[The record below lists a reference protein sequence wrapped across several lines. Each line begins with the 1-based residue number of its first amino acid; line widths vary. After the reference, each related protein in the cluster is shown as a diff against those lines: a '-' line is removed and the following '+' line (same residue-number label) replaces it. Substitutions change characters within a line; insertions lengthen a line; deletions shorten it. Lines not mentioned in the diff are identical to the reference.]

1 MNDLA
6 VCIVTRS
13 SRDVVIDCLTS
24 LYEQT
29 QGLDLDV
36 IVVDNASKDGTVE
49 AIRKKFPSM
58 KLILNSENLGFSRAV
73 NQGLRQLDAKYY
85 VLLNPDAMLLDR
97 ALPRLIQFME
107 ENPQAGICVPKVLNS
122 DGSIQLQCRRGEARP
137 GEVFA
142 YFLGLA
148 KRFPNDTRF
157 TGYLLNHI
165 DNDKINEVKAVSGS
179 CMIIRREVVE
189 QIGFLDEIYFA
200 YQEDTDYC
208 FQARKVGWKV
218 YYVPLASV
226 IHLGGRGGS
235 NVSPYFGVYQ
245 WHRSYYLYYR
255 KNLAK
260 DYPFWFHP
268 FYYLVMLVKMMTNM
282 IGVFLSRDKV
292 VGTRKPSQM

>member
-1 MNDLA
+1 MNDLG

-13 SRDVVIDCLTS
+13 SKEVIIDCLSS

-29 QGLDLDV
+29 QGVDLDV
-36 IVVDNASKDGTVE
+36 VIVDNASDDGTVD
-49 AIRKKFPSM
+49 AVRLGFPNVR
-58 KLILNSENLGFSRAV
+58 LILNSENLGYSKAV
-73 NQGLRQLDAKYY
+73 NQGLRTLDAKFY
-85 VLLNPDAMLLDR
+85 VLLNPDATLLDR

-107 ENPQAGICVPKVLNS
+107 ENLQAGICVPKVMNS
-122 DGSIQLQCRRGEARP
+122 DSTLQLQCRRGEARP
-137 GEVFA
+137 GEVFS

-165 DNDKINEVKAVSGS
+165 DNEKVNEVKAVSGS
-179 CMIIRREVVE
+179 CMMIRRAVVD
-189 QIGFLDEIYFA
+189 QIGYLDELYFA

-208 FQARKVGWKV
+208 FQARKAGWKV
-218 YYVPLASV
+218 YYVPLAQV

-235 NVSPYFGVYQ
+235 NVSPYFGIYQ

-268 FYYLVMLVKMMTNM
+268 IYYLAMLMKLLVNLLAAA
-282 IGVFLSRDKV
+282 FSRDKV
-292 VGTRKPSQM
+292 VGTRKPN